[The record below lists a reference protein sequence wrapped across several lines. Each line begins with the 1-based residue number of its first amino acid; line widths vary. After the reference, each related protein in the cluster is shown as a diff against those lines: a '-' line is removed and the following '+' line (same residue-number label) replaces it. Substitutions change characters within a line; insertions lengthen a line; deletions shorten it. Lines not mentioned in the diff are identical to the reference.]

1 MNTKPTFKQILQYR
15 FEKTLSSGTIAI
27 IGWLGLLSL
36 VIILLAGIVISLLG
50 LKQTEGDTLG
60 FWEATWQSM
69 MHALDAGTLGG
80 DSSWGIRLVMFL
92 VTLGGIFVL
101 STLIG
106 VLTSGFGAMI
116 DDLRKGRTQVLEK
129 DYTLIL
135 GWSPKIFDILSEL
148 IIANESEKN
157 AKIVILAPKDKV
169 EMEDE
174 IRANIPDTK
183 KVDIVCRTGSP
194 LDLTDL
200 TVVNPDNAKSIIV
213 LAPEGEPTP
222 DNHILKSVLAITN
235 NPHRKASKYHIVAE
249 IEDEG
254 NLEAAQLVGGDEA
267 AYVLASDLL
276 ARVGAQTCRQSGLSA
291 VYTELLNFGG
301 CEIYFK
307 EVKELVGKTFKEALF
322 LFEDTTLIGFK
333 TQAGE
338 IKVNPEADILIGA
351 GDQII
356 CIAED
361 DSTIKTISKPSTTVN
376 ESIIVSGK
384 SSTELQVERTLI
396 IGWNIKGAKIIREL
410 ESYVAPGSEV
420 VVLTEK
426 EVAEQDVERLLP
438 SIVKQKVEIIQA
450 VTTKKVNLEAVKP
463 ESFDHIILLSY
474 MDEPVQEA
482 DSKTLICLLHLR
494 NFAEQAGKDFSIVSE
509 MRDIRNRRLAEVS
522 KTDDFIIGD
531 NLISLML
538 SQLSE
543 NADLKHVFDTL
554 FSANGSEIY
563 LKPINQYVQLGH
575 EIDMGTL
582 IESAVAKREI
592 PIGYRIQ
599 QYSNDF
605 EKGYG
610 VIINPKKSD
619 RFAFCAEDK
628 LIVIAED

>member
-1 MNTKPTFKQILQYR
+1 MNTKPTTKQILQYR

-36 VIILLAGIVISLLG
+36 VIILVAGIMISILG
-50 LKQTEGDTLG
+50 LRQNEGESLN
-60 FWEATWQSM
+60 FIEATWQSM

-80 DSSWGIRLVMFL
+80 DSSWGIRIVMFL
-92 VTLGGIFVL
+92 VTIGGIFVL

-129 DYTLIL
+129 DYTLIM
-135 GWSPKIFDILSEL
+135 GWSSKIFEILL
-148 IIANESEKN
+148 QLMIAKESEKN

-174 IRANIPDTK
+174 IRAKIPDTQN
-183 KVDIVCRTGSP
+183 VEIVCRTGSP
-194 LDLTDL
+194 LDLTDIA
-200 TVVNPDNAKSIIV
+200 VVNPDNARSIIV
-213 LAPEGEPTP
+213 LAPEGEPHP

-235 NPHRKASKYHIVAE
+235 NPQRKAGKYHIVAE
-249 IEDEG
+249 IEDEE
-254 NLEAAQLVGGDEA
+254 NLEAAQLVGGEEA
-267 AYVLASDLL
+267 SYVLASDLL

-291 VYTELLNFGG
+291 VYTELLDFQG

-307 EVKELVGKTFKEALF
+307 EIAELAGKTFHQSLF
-322 LFEDTTLIGFK
+322 LFEDSTVIGIK
-333 TQAGE
+333 TKNGD
-338 IKVNPEADILIGA
+338 IKINPTSDTLIGA

-361 DSTIKTISKPSTTVN
+361 DSTIKMSNNVAPADMSV
-376 ESIIVSGK
+376 IVDGK
-384 SSTELQVERTLI
+384 IAAEQKIERTLI

-410 ESYVAPGSEV
+410 ESYVAAGSEV

-426 EVAEQDVERLLP
+426 EGAEWDVERLQP
-438 SIVKQKVEIIQA
+438 SIVKQKVKIIHGL
-450 VTTKKVNLEAVKP
+450 TTKKANLEALEP
-463 ESFDHIILLSY
+463 EKFDHIILLSY
-474 MDEPVQEA
+474 LNEAVQES

-494 NFAEQAGKDFSIVSE
+494 HFAEHAGKDFSIVSE

-543 NADLKHVFDTL
+543 NADLKYVFDTL
-554 FSANGSEIY
+554 FSANGCEIY
-563 LKPINQYVQLGH
+563 LRPIEGYVKTGQTVNFS
-575 EIDMGTL
+575 TL
-582 IESAVAKREI
+582 IESGIAKRET

-599 QYSNDF
+599 KESNSF
-605 EKGYG
+605 EKAYG
-610 VIINPKKSD
+610 VYINPKKTEGIQFST
-619 RFAFCAEDK
+619 EDM